1 MHYFKIAE
9 NEYDT
14 DNLLQISNLVST
26 LFLVENKQNIELIK
40 TELLNLFDKQ
50 EDKEAISILL
60 NWFKQ
65 LSLRGKQS
73 KYDYQAIETIYQT
86 KDEARTNHVRNNF
99 RALWTRFFC

>member
-1 MHYFKIAE
+1 
-9 NEYDT
+9 
-14 DNLLQISNLVST
+14 
-26 LFLVENKQNIELIK
+26 LVENKQNIELIK

-73 KYDYQAIETIYQT
+73 KHDYHAIETIYQT
-86 KDEARTNHVRNNF
+86 KDEART
-99 RALWTRFFC
+99 TRLPTTQTAA